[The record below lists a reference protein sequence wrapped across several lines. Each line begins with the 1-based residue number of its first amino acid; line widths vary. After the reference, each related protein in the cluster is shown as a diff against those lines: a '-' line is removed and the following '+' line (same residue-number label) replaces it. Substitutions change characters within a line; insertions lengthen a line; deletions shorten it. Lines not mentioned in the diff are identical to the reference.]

1 MRSAC
6 PDKDAS
12 PSSQN
17 ILHGDTHPTIARKH
31 ALCVCIIHS
40 HNKPHKD
47 KSHWAKRRS
56 MGNKAVISKELIL
69 EASYKLVLESGPANL
84 SIRSVAKACGVS
96 VGSIYNYYP
105 TKAMLVADAVGMFWQ
120 TSLSK
125 EMFVASSGED
135 FITFC
140 ERLMHDLEHTIEAFR
155 KSWLNELAALD
166 PESRKEVRMRENA
179 AFAHI
184 KRGLTVAIEHDEYIN
199 LDALSSCGI
208 QQGNNP
214 AELLATLVWDVM
226 VASLQNNDA
235 AYRPLFALMRATLY
249 KN

>member
-1 MRSAC
+1 
-6 PDKDAS
+6 
-12 PSSQN
+12 
-17 ILHGDTHPTIARKH
+17 
-31 ALCVCIIHS
+31 
-40 HNKPHKD
+40 
-47 KSHWAKRRS
+47 
-56 MGNKAVISKELIL
+56 MGNKAVISKDLIL

-135 FITFC
+135 FVTFC
-140 ERLMHDLEHTIEAFR
+140 ERLMHDLEHAIKAFR
-155 KSWLNELAALD
+155 KSWLSELAALD
-166 PESRKEVRMRENA
+166 SESRKEVRARENA

-184 KRGLTVAIEHDEYIN
+184 KRGLVVAIEHDEGIN
-199 LDALSSCGI
+199 LDALSSYSVK
-208 QQGNNP
+208 QENKP
-214 AELLATLVWDVM
+214 AESLAALVWGVM
-226 VASLQNNDA
+226 VSSLQNNDT
-235 AYRPLFALMRATLY
+235 AYRSLFALMRTALY

>member
-1 MRSAC
+1 
-6 PDKDAS
+6 
-12 PSSQN
+12 
-17 ILHGDTHPTIARKH
+17 
-31 ALCVCIIHS
+31 
-40 HNKPHKD
+40 
-47 KSHWAKRRS
+47 
-56 MGNKAVISKELIL
+56 MGNKAVISKDLIL

-135 FITFC
+135 FVTFC
-140 ERLMHDLEHTIEAFR
+140 ERLMHDLEHTIKAFR
-155 KSWLNELAALD
+155 KSWLSELAALD
-166 PESRKEVRMRENA
+166 SESRKEVRARENA

-184 KRGLTVAIEHDEYIN
+184 KRGLVVAIEHDERIN

-208 QQGNNP
+208 QQDNEP
-214 AELLATLVWDVM
+214 AEELASLVWDVM
-226 VASLQNNDA
+226 VSSLQNNNA
-235 AYRPLFALMRATLY
+235 AYKPLFALMRTALY

>member
-1 MRSAC
+1 
-6 PDKDAS
+6 
-12 PSSQN
+12 
-17 ILHGDTHPTIARKH
+17 
-31 ALCVCIIHS
+31 
-40 HNKPHKD
+40 
-47 KSHWAKRRS
+47 
-56 MGNKAVISKELIL
+56 MGNKAVISKDLIL

-135 FITFC
+135 FVTFC
-140 ERLMHDLEHTIEAFR
+140 ERLMHDLEHTIKAFR
-155 KSWLNELAALD
+155 KSWLSELAALD
-166 PESRKEVRMRENA
+166 SESRKEVRAWENA
-179 AFAHI
+179 AFSHI
-184 KRGLTVAIEHDEYIN
+184 KRGLAVAIKHDERIN

-208 QQGNNP
+208 QQDNEP
-214 AELLATLVWDVM
+214 AEELASLVWDVM
-226 VASLQNNDA
+226 VSSLQNNDA
-235 AYRPLFALMRATLY
+235 AYKPLFALMRTALY

>member
-1 MRSAC
+1 
-6 PDKDAS
+6 
-12 PSSQN
+12 
-17 ILHGDTHPTIARKH
+17 
-31 ALCVCIIHS
+31 
-40 HNKPHKD
+40 
-47 KSHWAKRRS
+47 
-56 MGNKAVISKELIL
+56 MGNKAVISKDLIL

-84 SIRSVAKACGVS
+84 SIRSVARACGVS

-140 ERLMHDLEHTIEAFR
+140 ERLMHDLEHAIEAFR
-155 KSWLNELAALD
+155 KSWLSELAALD
-166 PESRKEVRMRENA
+166 SESRKEVRARENA
-179 AFAHI
+179 AFSHI
-184 KRGLTVAIEHDEYIN
+184 KRGLAVAIKHDERIN

-208 QQGNNP
+208 QQDNEP
-214 AELLATLVWDVM
+214 AEELASLVWDVM
-226 VASLQNNDA
+226 VSSLQNNDA
-235 AYRPLFALMRATLY
+235 AYKPLFALMRAALY